1 MQECQKFETRQQY
14 TGLNLATEDML
25 TLTCCQDHILTEN
38 IWFVCSETSYS
49 GDERRCHYAG
59 QTNNEQLKIE
69 LLSQWKLEAESRN
82 YLFLSDDS
90 RVDSL
95 RLLFLFVS
103 ICFHLFLSDD
113 SRVDYL
119 GLLGSEDRA
128 RRFSE
133 EVIDRKGFF
142 FCLTFFL
149 FNLYEVSFLLSILG
163 KLFQVQSLNM
173 CAVIYLPYNSILNLG
188 PPFVITRITVTAVK
202 PLVNPFL
209 IMAL

>member
-1 MQECQKFETRQQY
+1 MRDKRT
-14 TGLNLATEDML
+14 NK
-25 TLTCCQDHILTEN
+25 
-38 IWFVCSETSYS
+38 
-49 GDERRCHYAG
+49 RR
-59 QTNNEQLKIE
+59 TLKIE

-82 YLFLSDDS
+82 Y
-90 RVDSL
+90 
-95 RLLFLFVS
+95 
-103 ICFHLFLSDD
+103 LFLSDD

-188 PPFVITRITVTAVK
+188 PPCVITRITVTAVK